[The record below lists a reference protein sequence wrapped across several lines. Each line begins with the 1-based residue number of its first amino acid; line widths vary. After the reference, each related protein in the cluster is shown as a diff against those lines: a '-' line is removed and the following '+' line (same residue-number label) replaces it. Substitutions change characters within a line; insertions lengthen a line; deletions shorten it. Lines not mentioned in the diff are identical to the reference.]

1 MGNNSKHNFIKH
13 QTCFI
18 KHGLSKI
25 FSQNIFFKHL
35 LSKTSNML
43 GSSNGSFGSDTIS
56 CTAVVGALC
65 GELSPDR
72 TRLVGQAFMS
82 LDTTGSGHV
91 SCTCCTCCTVCQEG
105 AACWSGITALL
116 SGTTVCQEL
125 LLVRD
130 YCLSGTTVCQELL
143 FVRNYCF
150 FVRDYFPFCQGLL
163 LTSNVPSL
171 FLVLGIGAHS
181 RCGEK
186 IRRPQTPRSGQWSIE
201 CRRDIFF
208 FF

>member
-91 SCTCCTCCTVCQEG
+91 SCTCCTCCTV
-105 AACWSGITALL
+105 ALFVKEVLMLVRDYCFVVRDYCL
-116 SGTTVCQEL
+116 SGTAVGQGL
-125 LLVRD
+125 LFVRD

-143 FVRNYCF
+143 FL
-150 FVRDYFPFCQGLL
+150 CQGLL
-163 LTSNVPSL
+163 S
-171 FLVLGIGAHS
+171 FLSGTTAH
-181 RCGEK
+181 
-186 IRRPQTPRSGQWSIE
+186 
-201 CRRDIFF
+201 F
-208 FF
+208 

>member
-25 FSQNIFFKHL
+25 FSQNIFSQKHLFSKHL

-91 SCTCCTCCTVCQEG
+91 SCTCCTCCTVCQGG
-105 AACWSGITALL
+105 AAVGQGLLLCCQGLLFVRNCCWSGIT
-116 SGTTVCQEL
+116 VCQGL
-125 LLVRD
+125 LFVRN
-130 YCLSGTTVCQELL
+130 YCLSGTTVSLSGTTFL
-143 FVRNYCF
+143 
-150 FVRDYFPFCQGLL
+150 FVRDYCSLL
-163 LTSNVPSL
+163 M
-171 FLVLGIGAHS
+171 FL
-181 RCGEK
+181 RC
-186 IRRPQTPRSGQWSIE
+186 SWFSA
-201 CRRDIFF
+201 
-208 FF
+208 

>member
-1 MGNNSKHNFIKH
+1 MGNNSKSNFIKH

-25 FSQNIFFKHL
+25 FSQKIFFKTSLSNIFFQ
-35 LSKTSNML
+35 TSFVKKPNML
-43 GSSNGSFGSDTIS
+43 GSSNGSNGSFGSDTIS

-91 SCTCCTCCTVCQEG
+91 SCTCCTCCTVGQGG
-105 AACWSGITALL
+105 AAVGQ
-116 SGTTVCQEL
+116 GL

-130 YCLSGTTVCQELL
+130 YCLSGTTVSLSGTTFL
-143 FVRNYCF
+143 
-150 FVRDYFPFCQGLL
+150 FVRDYGSILIL
-163 LTSNVPSL
+163 M
-171 FLVLGIGAHS
+171 FL
-181 RCGEK
+181 RC
-186 IRRPQTPRSGQWSIE
+186 SWFSA
-201 CRRDIFF
+201 
-208 FF
+208 